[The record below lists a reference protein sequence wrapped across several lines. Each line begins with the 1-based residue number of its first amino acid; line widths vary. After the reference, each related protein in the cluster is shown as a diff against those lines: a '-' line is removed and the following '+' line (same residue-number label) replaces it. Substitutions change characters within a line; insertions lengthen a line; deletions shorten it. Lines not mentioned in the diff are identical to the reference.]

1 MTNWEHLQDI
11 EASLSNHLQGKLIG
25 LAICGS
31 IAAIEVHRLAR
42 QLIRHGAKV
51 QIFLTESA
59 AELVS
64 PTSLAWCTG
73 RPVIQGLSARCEHL
87 EYFGER
93 GQAQLLLIA
102 PITANTLAKVALGL
116 DDNVVTTC
124 VTTALGN
131 GVPVMCAPGM
141 HEPMM
146 RNPAVLRNLTLAGDN
161 GVEILNPTLSE
172 GKQKMMPVEEISA
185 RVLRRLGPQDLRG
198 KRVLLTGGPTRE
210 FIDPARCL
218 SNPSSGLSACLLA
231 EEAYRRAAEVT
242 LVYGPGSVSPAPW
255 LKVERVTSSREMLA
269 AVREELQ
276 SQGADFFLSVAAVS
290 DFKPV
295 VKEEKKRCTSA
306 GGFSLSLE
314 TTPKIIRMV
323 RELFPALPLIAF
335 KAASSHTDEELWDAA
350 RPYLEEGRADMVV
363 GNSVVE
369 PGLGFDSSHNR
380 YLVCLPQTSPVVL
393 GPSSKY
399 ELSHSLW
406 DEILSKLP
414 VRSS

>member
-11 EASLSNHLQGKLIG
+11 EASLSSHLEGKLVA
-25 LAICGS
+25 LAVCGS

-51 QIFLTESA
+51 QIFLTKSA

-64 PTSLAWCTG
+64 STSLAWCTG
-73 RPVIQGLSARCEHL
+73 RPVIQELSARCEHL

-93 GQAQLLLIA
+93 GQAELLLIA

-146 RNPAVLRNLTLAGDN
+146 RNPAVQRNLALAVEN

-172 GKQKMMPVEEISA
+172 GKQKMMPIEEIIA
-185 RVLRRLGPQDLRG
+185 RVLRRIGPQDLKG
-198 KRVLLTGGPTRE
+198 KRVVLSGGPTRE

-218 SNPSSGLSACLLA
+218 TNPSSGLSACLLA
-231 EEAYRRAAEVT
+231 EEAYRRGAEVA
-242 LVYGPGSVSPAPW
+242 LIYGPGSAVPASW
-255 LKVERVTSSREMLA
+255 LKVERVSSSVEMLEAVKGEMLSA
-269 AVREELQ
+269 A
-276 SQGADFFLSVAAVS
+276 ADYFLAVAAVS
-290 DFKPV
+290 DFRPV
-295 VKEEKKRCTSA
+295 IKHEKKRCTSL

-314 TTPKIIRMV
+314 TTPKIIDVV
-323 RELFPALPLIAF
+323 RELYPATRLVAF
-335 KAASSHTDEELWDAA
+335 KAASSRSDEELLTAV
-350 RPYLEEGRADMVV
+350 RPYLEEGRADVVV

-380 YLVCLPQTSPVVL
+380 YLVCIPQESPLVL
-393 GPSSKY
+393 GPSSKL
-399 ELSHSLW
+399 ELSQSLW
-406 DEILSKLP
+406 DVILRL
-414 VRSS
+414 